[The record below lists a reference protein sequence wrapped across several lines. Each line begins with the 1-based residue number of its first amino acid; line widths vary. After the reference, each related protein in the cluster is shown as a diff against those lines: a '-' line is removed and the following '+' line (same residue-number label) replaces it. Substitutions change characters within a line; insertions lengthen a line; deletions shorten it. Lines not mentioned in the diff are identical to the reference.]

1 MTTSRTA
8 IAAVVAAAAM
18 LAATAGCGEW
28 RDPSLRAG
36 YVDDA
41 TITAS
46 IKSRLVEDKVID
58 ADAIKVETV
67 NGNVMLTGSAR
78 NTIERSTAESIAMKI
93 RGVKTV
99 QNNVAIQP

>member
-1 MTTSRTA
+1 MTTLRTA
-8 IAAVVAAAAM
+8 TATLAAAAT
-18 LAATAGCGEW
+18 LAVAAGCGEW

-41 TITAS
+41 SITAS
-46 IKSRLVEDKVID
+46 IKSRLVEDRAID